1 MENIYSDPEN
11 VCYTALGLYKGVAE
25 TFFSPATPVSMLKRL
40 TTDRM
45 ADLRDIMTRWKPWTP
60 PKQDQAFQQGGQLV
74 LRGDRTLFFHK
85 DLPAFACSSACVCL
99 WWSRSS
105 FLRSFSCCS
114 LTRLTKSLPSA
125 SDAAHAL

>member
-1 MENIYSDPEN
+1 MANIYSDPEN

-74 LRGDRTLFFHK
+74 FRGDRTLFFHK
-85 DLPAFACSSACVCL
+85 DPATGAYADL
-99 WWSRSS
+99 
-105 FLRSFSCCS
+105 
-114 LTRLTKSLPSA
+114 
-125 SDAAHAL
+125 DALVALATSGAVAKAEAEAEAEAEG